1 MRTLGLDYGSKT
13 VGVAVTDP
21 LGLTAQG
28 VEIIRRQKE
37 NHLRKTYQRIKELCE
52 QYDVEKIVLGLPL
65 NMDDT
70 MGDRAEKT
78 LEFKK
83 ELERRLS
90 VPVLLVDERLTTVEA
105 IEIMDDAGIKVS
117 EREKYVD
124 MIAATIILQDY
135 MNSHEGHMDTNKII
149 LIDDE
154 GNEEEFYIEEQTRVY
169 GKNYILVSTAQEG
182 DAEALILKDISEDS
196 NEEAAYVPV
205 DDESEL
211 AAVMKIFEEMLDDI
225 DIQ

>member
-1 MRTLGLDYGSKT
+1 
-13 VGVAVTDP
+13 
-21 LGLTAQG
+21 
-28 VEIIRRQKE
+28 
-37 NHLRKTYQRIKELCE
+37 
-52 QYDVEKIVLGLPL
+52 
-65 NMDDT
+65 MD
-70 MGDRAEKT
+70 A
-78 LEFKK
+78 
-83 ELERRLS
+83 
-90 VPVLLVDERLTTVEA
+90 
-105 IEIMDDAGIKVS
+105 
-117 EREKYVD
+117 
-124 MIAATIILQDY
+124 
-135 MNSHEGHMDTNKII
+135 NKII

>member
-1 MRTLGLDYGSKT
+1 
-13 VGVAVTDP
+13 
-21 LGLTAQG
+21 
-28 VEIIRRQKE
+28 
-37 NHLRKTYQRIKELCE
+37 
-52 QYDVEKIVLGLPL
+52 
-65 NMDDT
+65 
-70 MGDRAEKT
+70 
-78 LEFKK
+78 
-83 ELERRLS
+83 
-90 VPVLLVDERLTTVEA
+90 
-105 IEIMDDAGIKVS
+105 
-117 EREKYVD
+117 
-124 MIAATIILQDY
+124 
-135 MNSHEGHMDTNKII
+135 MDTNKII

-196 NEEAAYVPV
+196 NDEAAYVPV

>member
-1 MRTLGLDYGSKT
+1 
-13 VGVAVTDP
+13 
-21 LGLTAQG
+21 
-28 VEIIRRQKE
+28 
-37 NHLRKTYQRIKELCE
+37 
-52 QYDVEKIVLGLPL
+52 
-65 NMDDT
+65 
-70 MGDRAEKT
+70 
-78 LEFKK
+78 
-83 ELERRLS
+83 
-90 VPVLLVDERLTTVEA
+90 
-105 IEIMDDAGIKVS
+105 
-117 EREKYVD
+117 
-124 MIAATIILQDY
+124 
-135 MNSHEGHMDTNKII
+135 MDTNKII

-211 AAVMKIFEEMLDDI
+211 AAVMKIFEEMLEDI

>member
-1 MRTLGLDYGSKT
+1 
-13 VGVAVTDP
+13 
-21 LGLTAQG
+21 
-28 VEIIRRQKE
+28 
-37 NHLRKTYQRIKELCE
+37 
-52 QYDVEKIVLGLPL
+52 
-65 NMDDT
+65 
-70 MGDRAEKT
+70 
-78 LEFKK
+78 
-83 ELERRLS
+83 
-90 VPVLLVDERLTTVEA
+90 
-105 IEIMDDAGIKVS
+105 
-117 EREKYVD
+117 
-124 MIAATIILQDY
+124 
-135 MNSHEGHMDTNKII
+135 MDTNKII

-205 DDESEL
+205 DDESEM

>member
-1 MRTLGLDYGSKT
+1 
-13 VGVAVTDP
+13 
-21 LGLTAQG
+21 
-28 VEIIRRQKE
+28 
-37 NHLRKTYQRIKELCE
+37 
-52 QYDVEKIVLGLPL
+52 
-65 NMDDT
+65 
-70 MGDRAEKT
+70 
-78 LEFKK
+78 
-83 ELERRLS
+83 
-90 VPVLLVDERLTTVEA
+90 
-105 IEIMDDAGIKVS
+105 
-117 EREKYVD
+117 
-124 MIAATIILQDY
+124 
-135 MNSHEGHMDTNKII
+135 MDTNKII

-205 DDESEL
+205 EDEGEL